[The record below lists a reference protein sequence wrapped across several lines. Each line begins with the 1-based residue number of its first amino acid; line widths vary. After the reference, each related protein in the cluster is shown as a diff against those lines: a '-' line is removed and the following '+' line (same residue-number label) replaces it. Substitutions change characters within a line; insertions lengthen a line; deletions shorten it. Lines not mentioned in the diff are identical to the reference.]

1 MAMKTVVSEARDVRR
16 NEDLRERNIC
26 EHTHVLSKL
35 LAQMYT
41 DVHTAHAYSGY
52 CMKCMHGYYMHL
64 TQIPHALTKK
74 FVYSIFLSH
83 TAARPPVLIVS

>member
-1 MAMKTVVSEARDVRR
+1 MALKTASEAQDVG
-16 NEDLRERNIC
+16 ETKIC
-26 EHTHVLSKL
+26 EKGTFVNTHVLSKL

-83 TAARPPVLIVS
+83 TAPRPPILIVS